1 MRRRPLDFASA
12 AVAVAILTAVPFL
25 LALTVGWP
33 LPTSLGFQ
41 RIWCSQGALDLATT
55 TAWFAWTACCIPLCR
70 RVAERVRN
78 RDTASDNDGRVVDWL
93 ATRIAATILA
103 FVPASIASATA
114 VGAVSSQQQ
123 IRASQGLDSHHS
135 TGSHRNGRTQNSA
148 VQLTSKTADSATK
161 AEVTSATSY
170 ITARS
175 DWVWLGRGSRTR
187 MHSRNRSG
195 EGVPSPPHIHSL
207 SFGFWVSNGHTA
219 TRAARPRV
227 RYFNVPTGTRPGVA
241 LVDLPVLLS
250 DLATAGLCCL
260 GASALGRRVRPKHTG
275 RRRNPQPLS
284 HADAGGRAPTPVGY
298 SYLDVPIAF
307 EDLPAYLCELLSKLE
322 SAGRRWDVPAIRL
335 IRSGPDGLE
344 FILSGEIDWSP
355 EGWLLGADGRSWVM
369 GPNLGFVPPTIEFP
383 PRFPALLP
391 VGRDARG
398 NWAVVLDPQSSM
410 VVFGSKARVLVSSFE
425 LFASNQPWSEN
436 AHVRSTTDGL
446 EFVWSVDSQEESP
459 PQYATVTT
467 RHTHDVDLTIIVD
480 SRALTIHPQ
489 GLSLQPY
496 DSTNDSL
503 ISEQL
508 TVQQSE
514 PPIRPLRFSAP
525 LSTNSPIASSAGD
538 LEVKLLTA
546 LPSIEGLHDA
556 LPPKRVRRATEVIA
570 YLALHQPDPIS
581 SDRLRTRVLGS
592 PDSDAAAKTL
602 FNTVGAARR
611 ALGSDLTGQLYLPNA
626 SRYGHYKLSELVTV
640 DVTRTTRLVVAAKSA
655 NSVDE
660 SIALY
665 RAAFDLVK
673 GEPLAGVLS
682 GYSWW
687 RSEGHE
693 ARLTTTIVDAA
704 CRAVQLAISEGL
716 LDLASWILDRS
727 RLVDPYSELLS
738 RAAMATAAASG
749 DRSRLRREW
758 DECRRRVSELDP
770 GGVPSHE
777 TENLFHHLSR
787 GAPMT
792 SSRHQASFAA
802 IEDAP

>member
-1 MRRRPLDFASA
+1 M
-12 AVAVAILTAVPFL
+12 
-25 LALTVGWP
+25 
-33 LPTSLGFQ
+33 
-41 RIWCSQGALDLATT
+41 
-55 TAWFAWTACCIPLCR
+55 
-70 RVAERVRN
+70 
-78 RDTASDNDGRVVDWL
+78 
-93 ATRIAATILA
+93 
-103 FVPASIASATA
+103 
-114 VGAVSSQQQ
+114 
-123 IRASQGLDSHHS
+123 
-135 TGSHRNGRTQNSA
+135 
-148 VQLTSKTADSATK
+148 
-161 AEVTSATSY
+161 
-170 ITARS
+170 
-175 DWVWLGRGSRTR
+175 
-187 MHSRNRSG
+187 
-195 EGVPSPPHIHSL
+195 
-207 SFGFWVSNGHTA
+207 
-219 TRAARPRV
+219 
-227 RYFNVPTGTRPGVA
+227 
-241 LVDLPVLLS
+241 
-250 DLATAGLCCL
+250 
-260 GASALGRRVRPKHTG
+260 
-275 RRRNPQPLS
+275 
-284 HADAGGRAPTPVGY
+284 
-298 SYLDVPIAF
+298 
-307 EDLPAYLCELLSKLE
+307 
-322 SAGRRWDVPAIRL
+322 
-335 IRSGPDGLE
+335 
-344 FILSGEIDWSP
+344 
-355 EGWLLGADGRSWVM
+355 
-369 GPNLGFVPPTIEFP
+369 
-383 PRFPALLP
+383 
-391 VGRDARG
+391 
-398 NWAVVLDPQSSM
+398 LDPQSSM
-410 VVFGSKARVLVSSFE
+410 VVFGSKARALVSSFE
-425 LFASNQPWSEN
+425 SFLLPTSPGRKMLTFAPRLTVSSLLGQ
-436 AHVRSTTDGL
+436 STLGKSHRPNTPL
-446 EFVWSVDSQEESP
+446 LRR
-459 PQYATVTT
+459 A
-467 RHTHDVDLTIIVD
+467 HTHDVDLTIIVD

-640 DVTRTTRLVVAAKSA
+640 DVTRTTRLVVAAKST

-673 GEPLAGVLS
+673 GEPLAGVLA

-749 DRSRLRREW
+749 DRTRLRREW

-777 TENLFHHLSR
+777 TESLFHRLSR
-787 GAPMT
+787 GAPT
-792 SSRHQASFAA
+792 TCVKHQASFAA